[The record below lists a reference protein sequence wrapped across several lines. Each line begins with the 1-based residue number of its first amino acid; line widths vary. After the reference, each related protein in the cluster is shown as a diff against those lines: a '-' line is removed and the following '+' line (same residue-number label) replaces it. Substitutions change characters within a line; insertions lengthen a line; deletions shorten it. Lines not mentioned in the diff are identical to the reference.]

1 KLLRLVKLH
10 GEQKWAHIT
19 EEMICRAGKQ
29 CPERW
34 HNHLRPDVK
43 KETSS
48 EDEERILVEV
58 HRKVGNKW
66 AEIAKLIPGRTD
78 NSIKNHWNATKR
90 RQISRRKSKQNEA
103 KNKKLRCS
111 ILHEYIISTTTSN
124 VRDAYNIASKTSTTT
139 STIPAL
145 NATRGSSPTRSLGDT
160 SINFSIIFPELANSN
175 SDDSPSLDI
184 TQSCDDEL
192 TFMQSFFADSNP
204 VRQVSSTSSS
214 ESSFHISDPK
224 SSFDMKPLMFCGNSQ
239 YGFASTSPIFHIKDP
254 KSSTDLHP
262 LGFSGNSQ
270 YEIASIPHDENS
282 HLYLKQEDFLQPQL
296 SPDVYMSYLLE
307 GATTLSNSCDYGY
320 YEDTKR
326 DLMFD
331 GLQSVG
337 SGYGSSS
344 NGEKEMD
351 LVEMQRKDL
360 WASEETLLEAIAV
373 DPINPYYAATYA
385 NFLWSNGPDDTCFP
399 LDSPEF
405 VAKSDDS

>member
-1 KLLRLVKLH
+1 MAWR
-10 GEQKWAHIT
+10 E
-19 EEMICRAGKQ
+19 
-29 CPERW
+29 P
-34 HNHLRPDVK
+34 
-43 KETSS
+43 
-48 EDEERILVEV
+48 
-58 HRKVGNKW
+58 
-66 AEIAKLIPGRTD
+66 
-78 NSIKNHWNATKR
+78 
-90 RQISRRKSKQNEA
+90 
-103 KNKKLRCS
+103 
-111 ILHEYIISTTTSN
+111 
-124 VRDAYNIASKTSTTT
+124 
-139 STIPAL
+139 
-145 NATRGSSPTRSLGDT
+145 
-160 SINFSIIFPELANSN
+160 
-175 SDDSPSLDI
+175 
-184 TQSCDDEL
+184 
-192 TFMQSFFADSNP
+192 
-204 VRQVSSTSSS
+204 
-214 ESSFHISDPK
+214 
-224 SSFDMKPLMFCGNSQ
+224 
-239 YGFASTSPIFHIKDP
+239 
-254 KSSTDLHP
+254 DLHP

-360 WASEETLLEAIAV
+360 WAAEESLLEAIAV

-399 LDSPEF
+399 SDSPEF